1 MSIERVKTIILD
13 FMAKNSL
20 RKYYGRLK
28 KGTVVKKLTRAQKE
42 AILAH
47 YKENY
52 GVNVSTKWHEL
63 LYSMSGVFR
72 VDYMPFEVYNQLLDK
87 FSPFAFKKVLDDKV
101 LYDWLLPEVN
111 LPKRLFSSCNG
122 VVYGYQGGGKSEI
135 SFADLLDSLKNIDNC
150 IIKPSK
156 DSSAGIGVREL
167 QVLDGIVSDYQ
178 GSLDQL
184 LKSYKG
190 NFVIEEKVV
199 CCDNLR
205 KLNPS
210 SCNTLRIH
218 TWRNRKEN
226 KIEFVS
232 AFLRVG
238 RKDSLVDNGFAG
250 GIAVPV
256 GNDGILSNSG
266 CTLKKYQRVEQSDT
280 GITFKGYRILQFN
293 QMVKEVCHA
302 HHNLP
307 HFDFIGW
314 DVTINNNNEVV
325 IIEFNPDPDMRLDQL
340 IFLDNCLLSK
350 QKKIYTTLFNYD
362 KNSD

>member
-1 MSIERVKTIILD
+1 MVL
-13 FMAKNSL
+13 FM
-20 RKYYGRLK
+20 
-28 KGTVVKKLTRAQKE
+28 V
-42 AILAH
+42 IW
-47 YKENY
+47 
-52 GVNVSTKWHEL
+52 GV
-63 LYSMSGVFR
+63 
-72 VDYMPFEVYNQLLDK
+72 
-87 FSPFAFKKVLDDKV
+87 
-101 LYDWLLPEVN
+101 
-111 LPKRLFSSCNG
+111 
-122 VVYGYQGGGKSEI
+122 KSEI
-135 SFADLLDSLKNIDNC
+135 LFDDLLVSLRNIDNC
-150 IIKPSK
+150 IIKPSR
-156 DSSAGIGVREL
+156 DSSAGIGVRGL
-167 QVLDGIVSDYQ
+167 HVSDGIVSDYQ
-178 GSLDQL
+178 GSLDKL

-238 RKDSLVDNGFAG
+238 RKDSLIDNGFAG

-256 GNDGILSNSG
+256 GKDGILSNSG
-266 CTLKKYQRVEQSDT
+266 CTLKKYQRFEQSDT
-280 GITFKGYRILQFN
+280 GIIFKGYRILQFD
-293 QMVKEVCHA
+293 QMVNEVCNA

-314 DVTINNNNEVV
+314 DVTVNNNNDIV

-350 QKKIYTTLFNYD
+350 QKKIYKTLPVGGIRLVHT
-362 KNSD
+362 